1 MTDTRKLT
9 AVMFTDIVGYTTLMS
24 KDEQKAL
31 AILQKNRELQKSLA
45 KKYNGEFLKEMGDGT
60 LLCFQSVVDALHCAI
75 EIQRKVKDDPDLNL
89 RIGIHLG
96 EIVFKEG
103 DIFGD
108 GVNVASRIE
117 QLAEAGGIYISGQ
130 VYRTIRNKPD
140 IEAAF
145 LGEKNL
151 KNVEDPVKVYALT
164 GEGLPEHRATS
175 FQDDI
180 EKKPVKK
187 FIPVLA
193 LVGIAAVLTVLT
205 VIIIFSKRHVN
216 KLPASGN
223 RVVVTVFENRTK
235 NSELDYLG
243 REAAEWITLGLQRTG
258 LVPVAPV
265 IMSHS
270 SGEAASEMDYFKK
283 AAMETGANLI
293 VAGSYYIQGEQIRIH
308 SKVIR
313 AHEMSMDIVSVPEP
327 VTGSLENPM
336 EAFRK
341 LGSGIKGAFAFII
354 GPEFDEYGQYI
365 ENPPAYES
373 YKEYLRGLEYQEE
386 YDLDNAMRHY
396 TNAIQYDSTFYLPV
410 LWKAGGFW
418 SKGLD
423 ISADSL
429 LTQLAK
435 QETHL
440 SVFEKHFY
448 DFMNAHLK
456 GDNERA
462 LGAARQMAYLAPGP
476 WYQYMLAWR
485 AFHMNRPIEA
495 LEVLQDLN
503 PEKSWWAYWWIKSM
517 AYHALGDYEQELIEA
532 RKGREQY
539 PDHPYSYL
547 SMIRALAALG
557 REGEIDACLESFT
570 DLNQSMLT
578 PGYVPYT
585 AARTLRRHGFDLLSK
600 KYIEQSLTWY
610 SQFPPDQYPVGR
622 ARNFYFTGQLDS
634 AESIF
639 RERLRKYPDSITSIG
654 YLGVIA
660 ARRNNREDAEQFY
673 SALFGIDRP
682 YIRGLHLL
690 WCARISALLEN
701 KQRAVLV
708 MKTAFDQGLL
718 FDVDLLVDID
728 FESLWDYAPW
738 NELMKPRG

>member
-1 MTDTRKLT
+1 MTEHRKLA
-9 AVMFTDIVGYTTLMS
+9 AVMFTDIAGYTALMS

-31 AILQKNRELQKSLA
+31 QILQKNKDIQKPLV
-45 KKYNGEFLKEMGDGT
+45 KKYQGDFLKEIGDGT

-75 EIQRKVKDDPDLNL
+75 EIQQKVKDDPDLNL

-151 KNVEDPVKVYALT
+151 KNVEHPVKIYSLT

-175 FQDDI
+175 FQDDT

-187 FIPVLA
+187 SIHVLA
-193 LVGIAAVLTVLT
+193 LVGVAAVLTLLM
-205 VIIIFSKRHVN
+205 VIILFSKRRVN

-223 RVVVTVFENRTK
+223 RVVVTVFENQTK

-243 REAAEWITLGLQRTG
+243 REAAEWITLGLHRTG
-258 LVPVAPV
+258 LVPVVPV
-265 IMSHS
+265 TMSHNP
-270 SGEAASEMDYFKK
+270 GEGASEMDYLKK

-354 GPEFDEYGQYI
+354 GPEFDEYGQYL

-373 YKEYLRGLEYQEE
+373 YKEYLRGLEYWEE
-386 YDLDNAMRHY
+386 FDLDIAMRHL

-410 LWKAGGFW
+410 IWKAGGFW
-418 SKGLD
+418 QKGLD

-440 SVFEKHFY
+440 SVFEKHYY
-448 DFMNAHLK
+448 DFINGNLK

-462 LGAARQMAYLAPGP
+462 LGAARQMANLAPGP
-476 WYQYMLAWR
+476 WYQYILAWM
-485 AFHMNRPIEA
+485 ALCMNRPIEA

-503 PEKSWWAYWWIKSM
+503 PEKSWYAYWWVKSM
-517 AYHALGDYEQELIEA
+517 AYHALGDHEQELIEA

-547 SMIRALAALG
+547 NIVRALAALG
-557 REGEIDACLESFT
+557 HEGEIDACLESFT

-578 PGYVPYT
+578 PGYVQYT
-585 AARTLRRHGFDLLSK
+585 AALNLRRSGFNSLSI
-600 KYIEQSLTWY
+600 KYIEQSLSWY
-610 SQFPPDQYPVGR
+610 SQFPPDQYWLGR
-622 ARNFYFTGQLDS
+622 ARIFYFTGHLDS

-639 RERLRKYPDSITSIG
+639 RERLRKYPDSITSMG

-660 ARRNNREDAEQFY
+660 ARRNNREDAERFY
-673 SALFGIDRP
+673 SALYGIDRP
-682 YIRGLHLL
+682 YSRGNHLL
-690 WCARISALLEN
+690 WCAKISALLGD
-701 KQRAVLV
+701 KQRTVRV
-708 MKTAFDQGLL
+708 MKTAFDQGLM
-718 FDVDLLVDID
+718 FGVSLLIDID
-728 FESLWDYAPW
+728 FESMWDYAPW
-738 NELMKPRG
+738 HELMKPNG